1 MHYYRCSHTKK
12 YIHNFY
18 LILKCDWASCVL
30 QNLAK
35 MLYKDGESEIGDK
48 KLQRI
53 EGVAPEQKP
62 EAILKRM
69 DGSPDFP
76 NGIISPYIRYRAH
89 WEWTHGPH
97 SRLLI
102 QNPQL

>member
-1 MHYYRCSHTKK
+1 MTGHPV
-12 YIHNFY
+12 F
-18 LILKCDWASCVL
+18 L

-69 DGSPDFP
+69 DGSPEFLTASFLP
-76 NGIISPYIRYRAH
+76 TSVTGPTGNGLMDLTLDY
-89 WEWTHGPH
+89 
-97 SRLLI
+97 
-102 QNPQL
+102 